1 MYTDCGLPVETL
13 VRWRLKCFRSHA
25 AFTILIYIDVAFT
38 KKCMHLLL
46 FDLST
51 FHVMF
56 CCVIQKSDF
65 LNTHIKILAKKTL
78 DPEWLV
84 RARMNTNFLY
94 ISSLWDSFSA
104 KRTSKITH
112 TSGAFTHLNNALIHA
127 NFTLNVLS
135 NDIITIYI
143 VKWECMVM
151 QYSWPKH

>member
-56 CCVIQKSDF
+56 CCVIQKYDF
-65 LNTHIKILAKKTL
+65 LNTIIKNIGQEDTGPRVAC
-78 DPEWLV
+78 
-84 RARMNTNFLY
+84 A
-94 ISSLWDSFSA
+94 S
-104 KRTSKITH
+104 
-112 TSGAFTHLNNALIHA
+112 
-127 NFTLNVLS
+127 
-135 NDIITIYI
+135 
-143 VKWECMVM
+143 
-151 QYSWPKH
+151 